1 MAGSSDSEEGCG
13 SSWFVIGMI
22 SSFYYQP
29 GEVLVVQV
37 WRPPG
42 DSLRSFKAP
51 ISTSSCG
58 NRRLKSIGKYP
69 MTPRGI
75 ETGIGALSSQIRTAL
90 FYMDMAPDPSGSL
103 ASVP

>member
-1 MAGSSDSEEGCG
+1 
-13 SSWFVIGMI
+13 
-22 SSFYYQP
+22 
-29 GEVLVVQV
+29 
-37 WRPPG
+37 
-42 DSLRSFKAP
+42 
-51 ISTSSCG
+51 
-58 NRRLKSIGKYP
+58 